1 MNIPIIELQEL
12 TKRFTKTLDLS
23 EKIANR
29 LGANIR
35 ERVVRAVENVNLQV
49 ATGEVL
55 GLVGESGCGKSTL
68 GRIVAGTLDPSDGA
82 IIFKGR
88 NVSTLSPDDR

>member
-1 MNIPIIELQEL
+1 MNVPIIELQEL

-29 LGANIR
+29 LGAKIR
-35 ERVVRAVENVNLQV
+35 EQVVRAVENVNLKV

-55 GLVGESGCGKSTL
+55 GLVGESGCGKS
-68 GRIVAGTLDPSDGA
+68 RAGPPPPMRRKVRSA
-82 IIFKGR
+82 S
-88 NVSTLSPDDR
+88 STTTGMWARPP